1 MQNITESTLL
11 LDGLQ
16 HLNGSLNLLTTT
28 TLHSELNGTTS
39 FEELLLQNTLAL
51 VSSANNRKAPSPNS
65 LQNAEFSPVT
75 LSPEWSRMS
84 RLLLLSALGVLG
96 SVGNIFMISSV
107 VIEDYLKK
115 PGKGLEWGYIF
126 L

>member
-1 MQNITESTLL
+1 MQNFTESALL

-16 HLNGSLNLLTTT
+16 HQNGSLNLLTTT

-51 VSSANNRKAPSPNS
+51 VSGANNRKAPSTNS